1 MIHKRCRG
9 FIGAVC
15 LCALMSLALTAC
27 GSSGATQRNDKSNS
41 IYELFDEGSPTTE
54 VSKAD
59 ATEAVTAEKTVT
71 EKETTEKET
80 TEKETEEKKTTEKT
94 TAEKTTEAATE
105 KAVKE
110 EITEEETTE
119 EPASEDVTSTQEAG
133 GSDDGERPAIEL
145 DLSAMSGTMVYSEV
159 SNICAYPDDYR
170 GKVIQMRGLYNFYHD
185 DATGNDYYACI
196 IQDATACCAS
206 GIEFVPDGF
215 ENEITP
221 GEEITVAG
229 TFDTYKEGNFT
240 YPTLRNAWLVSAN

>member
-9 FIGAVC
+9 FIGAAC

-27 GSSGATQRNDKSNS
+27 GSSGATQRNDRSNS

-59 ATEAVTAEKTVT
+59 ATE
-71 EKETTEKET
+71 
-80 TEKETEEKKTTEKT
+80 KT

-105 KAVKE
+105 KTVNE

-133 GSDDGERPAIEL
+133 GSDDGERPAVEL

-159 SNICAYPDDYR
+159 SNICAYPDEYR
-170 GKVIQMRGLYNFYHD
+170 GKVIQMKGLYNFYHD

-240 YPTLRNAWLVSAN
+240 YPTLRNAWLVSENSN